1 MELKMAKQIFS
12 FITFVI
18 LTFFMAN
25 NVYALQYTFH
35 PRASATQQYTD
46 NVFLSEDNE
55 KDDWITIVSP
65 AIPGATMPRCVAGR
79 ILPKEPALLSG
90 IGSYAPRIH

>member
-1 MELKMAKQIFS
+1 MKIKYILCSIFILLLTAS
-12 FITFVI
+12 F
-18 LTFFMAN
+18 AD
-25 NVYALQYTFH
+25 ALQYTFH

-65 AIPGATMPRCVAGR
+65 G
-79 ILPKEPALLSG
+79 SG
-90 IGSYAPRIH
+90 LHQIRGF